1 MKRFGHFIAKNR
13 IIILIICTL
22 LLIPSV
28 IGMINTRINY
38 DLLTYLPQ
46 NLDSMKGQN
55 ILDKTF
61 SSAATSMLIV
71 EDMEAKDVIKIKEKV
86 IKVEGVEQVIWVDDL
101 LDTSVPKEILPDEI
115 KSSFYSGNSTMLIIK
130 FKESASSDTTQNG
143 IANIRKVINKQCF
156 LSGMSAIVKDTK
168 DLSDK
173 ETPFYVMIAVVLS
186 VIVLSLTMKSVII
199 PFIFLLGIGYAILY
213 NMGTN
218 IFLGQISY
226 VTKALAAVLQLGVT
240 MDYSIFLLHRYDEE
254 RELMPNNH
262 IGAMGDAI
270 ANTLVAISGS
280 SLTTIAGFLA
290 LCTMQL
296 TLGNDIGI
304 VMAKGV
310 LLGVI
315 STVTVLPSLI
325 LIFDKPIHRFSHKT
339 ILPEFNKTSKL
350 VTKHYK
356 IITIVFLL
364 AFIPA
369 IYGNNHT
376 KVYYNLDESLPKDL
390 DSIVATNKLK
400 KDYNMTTTHMII
412 ISDKLETNKVKEM
425 VKKIEA
431 VDGIEKVLAS
441 DKYLGPLI
449 PESFIPEDIKAI
461 VQKGGYKLIMA
472 NSKYK
477 AATNEENAQ
486 IDEIIKITKQYD
498 PKSMVSGEGPLTKDL
513 VEIADVDFKHVSIAS
528 IGAIFAII
536 LLVFASLSLPVILVL
551 SIQLAIFINMSI
563 PFYTGNV
570 IPFIAS
576 IVIGTIQ
583 LGATVDYAILLT
595 TRFREEI
602 RNGYDKFKAME
613 IAVQGSAKSIVT
625 SALTFFAA
633 TAGVGLISDMELI
646 SSLCIMMARG
656 ALISMA
662 IILFVLPSIL
672 LVSEKVITVTSRN
685 FKTKSQFISKL
696 KVKSQS
702 EN

>member
-1 MKRFGHFIAKNR
+1 MKKFGHFIAKNR
-13 IIILIICTL
+13 ILVLIISTL
-22 LLIPSV
+22 LLIPAV
-28 IGMINTRINY
+28 FGMVNTKINY

-61 SSAATSMLIV
+61 SNAATSMLII
-71 EDMEAKDVIKIKEKV
+71 EDMEAKDVLKIKAKV
-86 IKVEGVEQVIWVDDL
+86 AKVQGVEKVIWVDDI
-101 LDTSVPKEILPDEI
+101 LDTTVPKEILPEEI

-130 FKESASSDTTQNG
+130 FKESASSEATQNG
-143 IANIRKVINKQCF
+143 ITNIRKVTNKQCY
-156 LSGMSAIVKDTK
+156 LSGISAIVKDTK
-168 DLSDK
+168 DLADS
-173 ETPFYVMIAVVLS
+173 ETPFYVMIAVILS

-262 IGAMGDAI
+262 IGAMGEAI
-270 ANTLVAISGS
+270 ANTMVAISGS

-296 TLGNDIGI
+296 ALGKDIGI

-315 STVTVLPSLI
+315 TTITVLPSLI

-339 ILPEFNKTSKL
+339 ILPEFNKLSKL
-350 VTKHYK
+350 ATKHHK
-356 IITIVFLL
+356 AITIVFLL
-364 AFIPA
+364 LFIPA

-376 KVYYNLDESLPKDL
+376 KVYYNLDESLPKSL
-390 DSIVATNKLK
+390 DSIIATNKLK
-400 KDYNMTTTHMII
+400 KDYNMTSTHFII
-412 ISDKLETNKVKEM
+412 INDKLETNKVKEM
-425 VKKIEA
+425 VKKIEK

-477 AATNEENAQ
+477 AATNEESGQ
-486 IDEIIKITKQYD
+486 IDEVIKITKEYD
-498 PKSMVSGEGPLTKDL
+498 PKSMISGEGNLTKDL
-513 VEIADVDFKHVSIAS
+513 TEIADVDFKHVSIAS

-536 LLVFASLSLPVILVL
+536 LLIFASLSVPVILVL
-551 SIQLAIFINMSI
+551 AIQLAIFINMAISC
-563 PFYTGNV
+563 YTGAV
-570 IPFIAS
+570 IPFVAS

-595 TRFREEI
+595 TRFREEM
-602 RNGYDKFKAME
+602 RNGYDKIKAME
-613 IAVQGSAKSIVT
+613 IAVKGSAKSIVT

-633 TAGVGLISDMELI
+633 TAGVAIISEMEMI
-646 SSLCIMMARG
+646 SSLCTMMARG

-662 IILFVLPSIL
+662 IILLVLPSIL
-672 LVSEKVITVTSRN
+672 IVSEKVIQATSRN
-685 FKTKSQFISKL
+685 FKTKPGTISK
-696 KVKSQS
+696 
-702 EN
+702 

>member
-1 MKRFGHFIAKNR
+1 MNKFGHFIAKNR
-13 IIILIICTL
+13 VLILIVFTL

-28 IGMINTRINY
+28 IGMVNTRINY

-46 NLDSMKGQN
+46 SLDSMKGQN
-55 ILDKTF
+55 VLDKTF
-61 SSAATSMLIV
+61 SNAATSMLIV
-71 EDMEAKDVIKIKEKV
+71 EDMEAKDVLKIKEKV
-86 IKVEGVEQVIWVDDL
+86 ARVKGVEKVIWIDDI
-101 LDTSVPKEILPDEI
+101 LDTSVPKEILPDEV
-115 KSSFYSGNSTMLIIK
+115 KSTFYSGNSTMLIIK
-130 FKESASSDTTQNG
+130 FKESASSETTQNG
-143 IANIRKVINKQCF
+143 ITDIRKVTNKQCY
-156 LSGMSAIVKDTK
+156 LSGVSAIVKDTK
-168 DLSDK
+168 DLADK
-173 ETPFYVMIAVVLS
+173 ETPFYVMIAVILS
-186 VIVLSLTMKSVII
+186 VIVLSLTMQSVII

-254 RELMPNNH
+254 RVLMPNDH

-270 ANTLVAISGS
+270 ANTMVAISGS

-296 TLGNDIGI
+296 ALGRDIGI

-315 STVTVLPSLI
+315 TTITVLPAFI
-325 LIFDKPIHRFSHKT
+325 LIFDKPIHKFSHKT
-339 ILPEFNKTSKL
+339 ILPEFTKTSKL
-350 VTKHYK
+350 ATKHYK

-376 KVYYNLDESLPKDL
+376 KVYYNLDESLPKNL
-390 DSIVATNKLK
+390 DSIIATNKLK
-400 KDYNMTTTHMII
+400 KDYNMTSTHFII
-412 ISDKLETNKVKEM
+412 INDKIETNKVKDM
-425 VKKIEA
+425 VKKIEK

-449 PESFIPEDIKAI
+449 PESFIPEDIKAM

-477 AATNEENAQ
+477 AATNEESAQ
-486 IDEIIKITKQYD
+486 INEVIKITKQYD
-498 PKSMVSGEGPLTKDL
+498 PQSMVSGEGNLTKDL
-513 VEIADVDFKHVSIAS
+513 TEIADVDFKNVSIAS
-528 IGAIFAII
+528 IAAIFAII

-551 SIQLAIFINMSI
+551 AIELAIFINMSI
-563 PFYTGNV
+563 SCYTGAV
-570 IPFIAS
+570 IPFVAS

-595 TRFREEI
+595 TRFREEM
-602 RNGYDKFKAME
+602 RNGYEKNKAME

-633 TAGVGLISDMELI
+633 TAGVAIISKLEMI
-646 SSLCIMMARG
+646 SSLCTMMARG

-672 LVSEKVITVTSRN
+672 LVSEKLIEATSRN
-685 FKTKSQFISKL
+685 FKTNPQTKL
-696 KVKSQS
+696 QAKSQS